1 MEYRRLGSSGL
12 KVSEVGLGG
21 NNFGWWADEPTSAAV
36 ISSALDAGIN
46 FIDTADAY
54 DRGHS
59 EEFIGRALL
68 GKRHRVI
75 IATKFGFPMGDGPND
90 RGGSRHYVLR
100 AVDNSLKR
108 LQTDYIDLYYI
119 HTPDA
124 STPIKETLSALDSLV
139 RSGKVRYT
147 GCSNFAAWQLNEALW
162 ISQGARLAS
171 FAVVQQGYNLLSRQ
185 IEKELVPCCQAHGIG
200 IIPYS
205 PLANGLL
212 TGKYRQGEAPPEDG
226 RLAMSSP
233 AFGRVLADANWDQ
246 LGRLERFAVERGHSL
261 GDLAVAWLLARPW
274 LSSVIAGARKVDQV
288 TANVAA
294 AEWKLSPDEVKEVDA
309 ITG

>member
-21 NNFGWWADEPTSAAV
+21 NNFGWWADEPTSVAV

-124 STPIKETLSALDSLV
+124 STPIEETLSALDSLV

-226 RLAMSSP
+226 RCPVLPSDASWLTPTGINSGGWRDSP
-233 AFGRVLADANWDQ
+233 WN
-246 LGRLERFAVERGHSL
+246 
-261 GDLAVAWLLARPW
+261 
-274 LSSVIAGARKVDQV
+274 
-288 TANVAA
+288 AA
-294 AEWKLSPDEVKEVDA
+294 TV
-309 ITG
+309 